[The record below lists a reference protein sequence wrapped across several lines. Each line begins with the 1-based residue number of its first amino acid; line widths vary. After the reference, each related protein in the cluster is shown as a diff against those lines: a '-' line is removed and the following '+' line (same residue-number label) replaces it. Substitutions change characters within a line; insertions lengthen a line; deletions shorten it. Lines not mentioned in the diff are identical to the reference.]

1 MKFYQNENFL
11 WKCFVDE
18 RMSLREIADEAGCSH
33 ETVRSQ
39 LQFFGIKR
47 PKEESVNKKKP
58 KKQTQTLKEA
68 FDKVQERDKLIDE
81 AVELG
86 EIIKVLEGKPS
97 TYVSPSPSE
106 VEANRQIADGKRRTE
121 RYRQMAEDE
130 EYSRRQRSGDQPW
143 HTGNVEEE
151 MDAIMYELGERI

>member
-106 VEANRQIADGKRRTE
+106 VEANRQKAHAEARKE
-121 RYRQMAEDE
+121 RYQKLKEDE
-130 EYSRRQRSGDQPW
+130 EYERRRRGATGDW
-143 HTGNVEEE
+143 HVGNVEQELA
-151 MDAIMYELGERI
+151 DIMYDLGERI

>member
-1 MKFYQNENFL
+1 MKFYQDEAWL
-11 WKCFVDE
+11 WKSYVDE
-18 RMSLREIADEAGCSH
+18 KMSMRQVADEAGCSYI
-33 ETVRSQ
+33 TIFRY
-39 LQFFGIKR
+39 LKLFGIKR
-47 PKEESVNKKKP
+47 PVSKQPEKP
-58 KKQTQTLKEA
+58 AKPTQTLKQA
-68 FDKVQERDKLIDE
+68 FDKVAELDKLVKE
-81 AVELG
+81 VEELG